1 MDNPAAYFAIISHSI
16 FQQQDHAQ
24 AVAGRRP
31 GAAAVTQ
38 AILALLRGRQVPHE
52 PEPARPCKTGCKQ
65 PRYAGPAIG
74 RGRRFPCQVKGA
86 VAGHQ
91 GLGAAVDVMVEAVN
105 LCAHPGKLTQI
116 LRRAV
121 KKKTASMS
129 VSDVNIYY
137 GKRCFVILVFSPWK
151 AQDFSAA
158 LVMQQPALS
167 LH

>member
-1 MDNPAAYFAIISHSI
+1 MRRSPRAQGHGLCVKQDQSATLLSI
-16 FQQQDHAQ
+16 TYQ
-24 AVAGRRP
+24 
-31 GAAAVTQ
+31 
-38 AILALLRGRQVPHE
+38 
-52 PEPARPCKTGCKQ
+52 
-65 PRYAGPAIG
+65 
-74 RGRRFPCQVKGA
+74 
-86 VAGHQ
+86 
-91 GLGAAVDVMVEAVN
+91 
-105 LCAHPGKLTQI
+105 GKLTQI

>member
-1 MDNPAAYFAIISHSI
+1 MSGPA
-16 FQQQDHAQ
+16 
-24 AVAGRRP
+24 
-31 GAAAVTQ
+31 
-38 AILALLRGRQVPHE
+38 
-52 PEPARPCKTGCKQ
+52 PEARPYEEITTSARTW
-65 PRYAGPAIG
+65 PLREAGPKRNLTI
-74 RGRRFPCQVKGA
+74 
-86 VAGHQ
+86 
-91 GLGAAVDVMVEAVN
+91 N

-129 VSDVNIYY
+129 VSGASIYY

-158 LVMQQPALS
+158 LIMQQPALS